1 MSRRISSGIA
11 ITGWVSLSWIATRSG
26 ICVIGMPSMS
36 ATRMRSASAQAVKKY
51 CWRRR
56 SSLPAGV
63 ESSG

>member
-1 MSRRISSGIA
+1 MSSGIA
-11 ITGWVSLSWIATRSG
+11 ITGWVSLSWMLTRFG
-26 ICVIGMPSMS
+26 ISVSGMPSRS
-36 ATRMRSASAQAVKKY
+36 ATRTRSASAHAVKKY

>member
-1 MSRRISSGIA
+1 MSSGIA
-11 ITGWVSLSWIATRSG
+11 ITGWVSLSWMMTRSG
-26 ICVIGMPSMS
+26 ISFRSMS
-36 ATRMRSASAQAVKKY
+36 LEVSTRIRSASAQAVKKY